1 MSEPKQDD
9 YFSSLPES
17 DIQTKSKLSIIW
29 LVPFVALL
37 TGAWIAYQAWSKM
50 GPTIT
55 IAFKT
60 ADGLEAGKTK
70 IKYKNV
76 EIGQVSSIYLNHI
89 SKNVVVKAEMTKDFK
104 PFLTDQ
110 TRFWVVNARIDVSG
124 VSGLET
130 LLSGAYIGVDPSAS
144 GQKTHQFTGL
154 DIPPVVTRSTP
165 GKHFILHTKDL
176 GSITRDAPI
185 YYRKF
190 NVGQVENVQL
200 NEDGKSVAI
209 QIFVRAPFDKWVYTN
224 SKFWNASGVDFDM
237 NAQGINMNTESL
249 VSVLM
254 GGIAFHSNE
263 VSSNASP
270 ASNNAEFKLYEN
282 QEDTLNKNYKIGTQY
297 IVNFSESVR
306 GLSIGAPVEFS
317 GIQLGEVTDIQLRF
331 DDDKKKIIVP
341 VTITVN
347 YDRLEHK
354 LVSSD
359 FEEYSAAHKE
369 RTNLL
374 VKQGLRAR
382 LQTGNLITGQLF
394 IELAFFPHMK
404 AYEID
409 WQAYIPEF
417 PSVPGALGIIKHD
430 IPNIIRKID
439 GMMTEVQ
446 ELSHKLN
453 HTVLP
458 ELSGTLQQANKS
470 LATIEATLQSNSP
483 LQQDLHSTLREV
495 NKAARS
501 FKDLTDYLER
511 HPESLLNG
519 KEEAIN
525 E

>member
-9 YFSSLPES
+9 YFASLPES
-17 DIQTKSKLSIIW
+17 DIQSRSKLSIIW
-29 LVPFVALL
+29 LVPLVALL

-76 EIGQVSSIYLNHI
+76 EIGQVTSIHLNHVT
-89 SKNVVVKAEMTKDFK
+89 KNVEVIAEMSKDFK
-104 PFLTDQ
+104 PFLSDQ

-130 LLSGAYIGVDPSAS
+130 LLSGAYIGVDPSSS
-144 GQKTHQFTGL
+144 GKKMRQFTGL

-176 GSITRDAPI
+176 GSIARDAPI

-190 NVGQVENVQL
+190 NVGQVENVKL

-209 QIFVRAPFDKWVYTN
+209 QIFVREPFDKWVYAN
-224 SKFWNASGVDFDM
+224 SKFWNASGVDFEM
-237 NAQGINMNTESL
+237 SAQGISMNTESL
-249 VSVLM
+249 VSILM

-263 VSSNASP
+263 ASRSASP
-270 ASNNAEFKLYEN
+270 ATNNAEFKLYDN
-282 QEDTLNKNYKIGTQY
+282 QEATLNINYKVGPQY
-297 IVNFSESVR
+297 IINFSESVR

-331 DDDKKKIIVP
+331 DDDKKKFIVP
-341 VTITVN
+341 VTMTVN
-347 YDRLEHK
+347 YDRLDHK
-354 LVSSD
+354 LISSE
-359 FEEYSAAHKE
+359 FEQYSTAHKE

-374 VKQGLRAR
+374 IKQGLRAR
-382 LQTGNLITGQLF
+382 LQTGNLLTGQLF
-394 IELAFFPHMK
+394 IELDFFPHK
-404 AYEID
+404 KTYEID
-409 WQAYIPEF
+409 WDAYTPEF

-439 GMMTEVQ
+439 DMMTEVK
-446 ELSHKLN
+446 ELSYKLN
-453 HTVLP
+453 HTVVP
-458 ELSGTLQQANKS
+458 EISKTLQQTNKS
-470 LATIEATLQSNSP
+470 LATIETTLQSNSP

-495 NKAARS
+495 NRAARS

-519 KEEAIN
+519 KEETID